1 MRRVVI
7 LAFIWGWSFL
17 FIKVAVEGMSPSMV
31 AFSRIALGMAVMLAV
46 LRWRGQSLPRDR
58 VLWRHFFVMG
68 LAYSAV
74 PFTLLAW
81 GEQHITSAL
90 TSVLNAS
97 TPLFA
102 AVVSAV
108 ALSERLRRVQVVG
121 LLLGFAGVAVAAGLG
136 GDDVAGSSLAGVG
149 AAVSASACY
158 GFSFA
163 YARRFL
169 MDTPPLV
176 ASCGQLVT
184 GALWIAPLAFVT
196 TLSRG
201 FDAEPHRLAA
211 IGVLGVVGTGFAYVL
226 NYQSIAEIGATR
238 ASLVTYLVP
247 IVAVTVGVV
256 FLSEPF
262 HVQLVVGGALTVL
275 GIALLQ
281 ERIKLRR
288 PGPRSRVMSGSLGLL
303 VVLALAAF
311 GLGACVDDTG
321 GAVRTEPTTTSCGAV
336 VTEDLAADSLKH
348 VLPGA
353 AEASYPTD
361 PPTSGAHRTGASQV
375 VGVQAAPLDRATQ
388 VGILEEGGILLQ
400 HKGLSPEDRRRLE
413 RQAGGDVRVAPN
425 DGLPAPVVAT
435 AWQKKLVCQGLDIEA
450 LKQFVRDFA
459 GKGAAGGSH

>member
-17 FIKVAVEGMSPSMV
+17 FIKVAVEGMTPAMV
-31 AFSRIALGMAVMLAV
+31 AFGRIGLGMVVMLAI
-46 LRWRGQSLPRDR
+46 LRARGQALPRDR
-58 VLWRHFFVMG
+58 VMWRHFMVMG

-81 GEQHITSAL
+81 GEEHITSAL

-102 AVVSAV
+102 AVASAV
-108 ALSERLRRVQVVG
+108 ALSERLRKGQLAG
-121 LLLGFAGVAVAAGLG
+121 LALGFVGVAVAAGLG
-136 GDDVAGSSLAGVG
+136 GDDVAGSSLVGVG
-149 AAVSASACY
+149 AALAASSCY

-163 YARRFL
+163 YARRNL
-169 MDTPPLV
+169 MDAPALV
-176 ASCGQLVT
+176 AACGQLVA
-184 GALWIAPLAFVT
+184 GAIWIAPLALVT
-196 TLSRG
+196 TASRG
-201 FDAEPHRLAA
+201 GIDMEPHRLAA
-211 IGVLGVVGTGFAYVL
+211 IGLLGVVGTGFAYVL

-262 HVQLVVGGALTVL
+262 HLQLILGGALTVA

-281 ERIKLRR
+281 ERIRL
-288 PGPRSRVMSGSLGLL
+288 PRLNSMAAPVLLLL
-303 VVLALAAF
+303 VALTF
-311 GLGACVDDTG
+311 VACVDDTG
-321 GAVRTEPTTTSCGAV
+321 GAVGSDTTTGSCAPV
-336 VTEDLAADSLKH
+336 VGEALAPDSLKH

-353 AEASYPTD
+353 PEPSYPTD
-361 PPTSGAHRTGASQV
+361 PPTSGPHRTGASTV
-375 VGVQAAPLDRATQ
+375 VGVQSAPLDKATQ
-388 VGILEEGGILLQ
+388 VGILEEGGILLL
-400 HKGLSPEDRRRLE
+400 HKGLSAEDQRRLE
-413 RQAGGDVRVAPN
+413 RQAGGDVRVAPYPT
-425 DGLPAPVVAT
+425 LPGPVVAT

-459 GKGAAGGSH
+459 GKGSTSH